1 MRRSTYRK
9 QVGEGFTPPD
19 KICTDFNDGSSDFG
33 LRPGLCPAHPPY
45 GSTHVVGLK
54 SGVLPRLPLEGAV
67 AAGVIRRGDG
77 IQVVYGPQVS
87 VIKSELEEH
96 IRSEERRVGKE

>member
-1 MRRSTYRK
+1 MSGKVVPQAPDEEVYYRIN
-9 QVGEGFTPPD
+9 VGEGFTPPD

-54 SGVLPRLPLEGAV
+54 FGVLPRLPLEGAV
-67 AAGVIRRGDG
+67 AAGD
-77 IQVVYGPQVS
+77 
-87 VIKSELEEH
+87 
-96 IRSEERRVGKE
+96 